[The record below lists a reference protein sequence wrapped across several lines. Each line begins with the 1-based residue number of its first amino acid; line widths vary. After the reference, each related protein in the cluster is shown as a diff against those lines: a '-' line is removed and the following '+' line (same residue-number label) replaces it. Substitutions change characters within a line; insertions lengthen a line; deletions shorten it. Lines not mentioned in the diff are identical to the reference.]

1 MDREEWERI
10 KLFEGYHYERHYNF
24 GWPTSW
30 VEQPALTRVSRQIRQ
45 ESLPIYYALNHFAA
59 AVDDDKELDGNP
71 MFEIIHEDDVDPINR
86 EWRNHTY
93 YLPANSLLSWMVCVS
108 QKNIDRLR
116 HLQIF
121 MDSEPAGVYLDG
133 RPRSPGSTPGEK
145 AEIRVRRWLEREL
158 SWHDLTMP
166 NISLTTY
173 TWCPELNDGEWLQT
187 N

>member
-10 KLFEGYHYERHYNF
+10 KLFEGYHYESHYNF
-24 GWPTSW
+24 GWPTPW

-59 AVDDDKELDGNP
+59 AVDDELEDYEDP
-71 MFEIIHEDDVDPINR
+71 FAEIVNEDNFDPNNGESLNR
-86 EWRNHTY
+86 IY
-93 YLPANSLLSWMVCVS
+93 YLPVNCLLSWMVCIG

-116 HLQIF
+116 QLQIF
-121 MDSEPAGVYLDG
+121 TDSGPAGVYLDG
-133 RPRSPGSTPGEK
+133 KPRGPRSLPGEK
-145 AEIRVRRWLEREL
+145 PEIRVRRWLGREL
-158 SWHDLTMP
+158 SRRDLTMP
-166 NISLTTY
+166 NINLITY